1 MSRYCPPMPTERIE
15 ALRREI
21 DSINNELLELIAKRQ
36 DISVQV
42 GAIKAEA
49 GLPLYS
55 HEREAQL
62 LEQFRKDAIGFDLD
76 PDYVEELMNVVLRH
90 SRAAQRKKVREAGY
104 EGT

>member
-1 MSRYCPPMPTERIE
+1 MSSDRIDH
-15 ALRREI
+15 LRKDI
-21 DSINNELLELIAKRQ
+21 DAINNELLELIARRQ
-36 DISVQV
+36 DVSVAI

-49 GLPLYS
+49 GMPLYS

>member
-1 MSRYCPPMPTERIE
+1 MDDPRIE

-21 DSINNELLELIAKRQ
+21 DAINDHLLELIAKRQ
-36 DISVQV
+36 IVSVAI
-42 GAIKAEA
+42 GSIKAEQ

-62 LEQFRKDAIGFDLD
+62 LAKFRQDAVAHGLD

-90 SRAAQRKKVREAGY
+90 SRAAQRKRVDESGS
-104 EGT
+104 